1 MKGLYPPLEPFRHFE
16 LDVSDGHRIHVEQCG
31 NPQGVPILFVH
42 GGPGGGIDV
51 NSRRFFDP
59 AFYHIILFD
68 QRGSGRSRPFAST
81 DANTT
86 WHLVAD
92 MEIIREHLGIECWAL
107 FGGSW
112 GSTLSLA
119 YAQKHPERV
128 TALILRGVFLCR
140 EADLD
145 WFYYQ
150 GAPQIY
156 PEHYPDFLAPV
167 PVDERHDLVGAYR
180 KLLDDPDPAV
190 REHAAHAWT
199 LWELRASKLEPDA
212 AYLRENSQPEHAVPI
227 AQLEV
232 HYFRNNCFLEHNQL
246 LRDIHRIAHLPG
258 AIIHGRYD
266 LECPP
271 DAAWAL
277 HKAWPKAEFEW
288 VERAGHS
295 ASEPGI
301 SEALVRATDRLR
313 GVLA

>member
-1 MKGLYPPLEPFRHFE
+1 MNGLYPPLEPFRQFE
-16 LDVSDGHRIHVEQCG
+16 LNVGDGHRIHVEECG
-31 NPQGVPILFVH
+31 NPDGVPILFVH
-42 GGPGGGIDV
+42 GGPGGGIDA

-59 AFYHIILFD
+59 AFYHIVLFD
-68 QRGSGRSRPFAST
+68 QRGSGRSTPFAST

-92 MEIIREHLGIECWAL
+92 MEKIREHLGIERWAL

-119 YAQKHPERV
+119 YAESHPERV
-128 TALILRGVFLCR
+128 TALVLRGIFLCR
-140 EADLD
+140 EVDLD

-167 PVDERHDLVGAYR
+167 PLDERHDLVAAYR
-180 KLLDDPDPAV
+180 KLLDDPDPAI
-190 REHAAHAWT
+190 RERAAHAWT
-199 LWELRASKLEPDA
+199 LWELRASKLEPDE
-212 AYLRENSQPEHAVPI
+212 AYLREHSQPEFTVPI

-232 HYFRNNCFLEHNQL
+232 HYFQNNCFLEPDQL
-246 LRDIHRIAHLPG
+246 LRDVARIAHLPG

-277 HKAWPKAEFEW
+277 HQAWPKADFEW

-301 SEALVRATDRLR
+301 ALALVRATDRLR
-313 GVLA
+313 NVLA